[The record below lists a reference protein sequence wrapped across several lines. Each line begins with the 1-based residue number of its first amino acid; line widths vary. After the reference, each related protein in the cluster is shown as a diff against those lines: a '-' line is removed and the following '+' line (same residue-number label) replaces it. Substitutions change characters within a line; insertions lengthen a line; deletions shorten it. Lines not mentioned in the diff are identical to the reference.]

1 MSLHLRHL
9 WLTDFRNYGSV
20 DLELPPGTT
29 VVLGRNGEGKSNL
42 LEAIAH
48 LAGTDLRGATTES
61 MVRMGAERAVAR
73 AEVVRGN
80 RELLIEAELAARG
93 RGRTQLNRQP
103 VKRRRDLLE
112 ALAVTIFSPEDL
124 VLVKGG
130 PGERR
135 RWIDDAVVGL
145 DPRTDQLRGEL
156 DRILKQ
162 RNALLKGAKGRLD
175 ESATLTLDVWD
186 DRLTRAGEALADHRQ
201 QVLDALTPRIA
212 VAYHD
217 LAGEDLPVET
227 GYQAVWAA
235 DGLAASLAAAR
246 DEDLRRGIT
255 TVGPHRDEIAFSLD
269 GLPARTHASQGEQR
283 SLALAMRLAVHRAMT
298 ETHGVSPVL
307 LLDDVLSELDP
318 GRGTGLLDHLPP
330 GQTLLT
336 SATDLPASTAPSLT
350 VEVADG
356 GVSVVDER

>member
-1 MSLHLRHL
+1 MLHLRHL
-9 WLTDFRNYGSV
+9 WLSDFRSYAAV

-29 VVLGRNGEGKSNL
+29 AVLGRNGQGKTNL
-42 LEAIAH
+42 LEAVAH
-48 LAGTDLRGATTES
+48 LAGTDLRGATSEA
-61 MVRMGAERAVAR
+61 MVRIGAERAAVR
-73 AEVVRGN
+73 AEAVRNN

-93 RGRTQLNRQP
+93 RGRAQLNRQP

-112 ALAVTIFSPEDL
+112 ALSVTLFSPEDL

-130 PGERR
+130 PAERR
-135 RWIDDAVVGL
+135 RWVDDAVVGL
-145 DPRTDQLRGEL
+145 DPRTDQLRSDV

-162 RNALLKGAKGRLD
+162 RNALLKGVRGHLD
-175 ESATLTLDVWD
+175 ESAALTLDVWD
-186 DRLTRAGEALADHRQ
+186 DRLTRAGEALVEHRRR
-201 QVLDALTPRIA
+201 VLDALRPRLA

-217 LAGEDLPVET
+217 LAGRQLEVGAE
-227 GYQAVWAA
+227 YQAAWAA

-246 DEDLRRGIT
+246 DQDLRRGVT

-269 GLPARTHASQGEQR
+269 GLPTRTHASQGEQR

-298 ETHGVSPVL
+298 ETHGVSPIL
-307 LLDDVLSELDP
+307 LLDDVLSELDD
-318 GRGTGLLDHLPP
+318 GRGAGLLDHLPP

-336 SATDLPASTAPSLT
+336 SATALPASTAPSLT

-356 GVSVVDER
+356 MVSVVDEA